1 MGTGYTCIDYV
12 MGPFVDTTRTTTPL
26 TSFDERGITYLAT
39 TNAGWLP
46 YLADKGIRFVYYS
59 ADRMRRQ
66 FGLDQDIPDHFSA
79 IMASPTSVRPFLQHS
94 TFEFWSKHFTAVTIP
109 DSQRGGGICIAAMH
123 GYWQAVM
130 ISFEQELLG
139 SHGFSLIL
147 PDGLNAIISANP
159 RLLLPTKSVVAYA
172 RK

>member
-1 MGTGYTCIDYV
+1 M
-12 MGPFVDTTRTTTPL
+12 
-26 TSFDERGITYLAT
+26 RGVTYLAT

-109 DSQRGGGICIAAMH
+109 DSQRGGGTCIAAMH

-147 PDGLNAIISANP
+147 PDGPNAVISANP